1 MKISSTKLRNAGL
14 CMLIGILI
22 GVAIG
27 LGLSSYNSYNK
38 EEKQPVLFHYADNY
52 SGELSSVIH
61 DKKVYTI
68 IDENDNH
75 YIVTKDTY
83 NRVNEGNKLSTIV
96 E

>member
-1 MKISSTKLRNAGL
+1 MKISSTKLRTAGL
-14 CMLIGILI
+14 YMLIGILI

-27 LGLSSYNSYNK
+27 LGLSSYNK

-61 DKKVYTI
+61 DKKVYII
-68 IDENDNH
+68 IDENGNH
-75 YIVTKDTY
+75 YIVPKDTY
-83 NRVNEGNKLSTIV
+83 NRVNEGSKLSTII

>member
-1 MKISSTKLRNAGL
+1 MKISSTRLRNDGL
-14 CMLIGILI
+14 FMLIGILI

-27 LGLSSYNSYNK
+27 LGLSSYNK

-52 SGELSSVIH
+52 SGELSNVIH
-61 DKKVYTI
+61 DKKVYII
-68 IDENDNH
+68 IDKNDNH
-75 YIVTKDTY
+75 YIVSKDTY

>member
-1 MKISSTKLRNAGL
+1 MKISSTKLRNSGL
-14 CMLIGILI
+14 YMLIGIVI

-27 LGLSSYNSYNK
+27 LGLSSYNK

-61 DKKVYTI
+61 DKKVYII
-68 IDENDNH
+68 IDENGNN
-75 YIVTKDTY
+75 YIVPKDTY

>member
-14 CMLIGILI
+14 YMLIGVLI

-27 LGLSSYNSYNK
+27 LGLSSYNK

-52 SGELSSVIH
+52 SGELSSVIQ
-61 DKKVYTI
+61 DKKVYII
-68 IDENDNH
+68 IDENGNH
-75 YIVTKDTY
+75 YIVPKDTY

-96 E
+96 K

>member
-14 CMLIGILI
+14 YMLIGIVI

-27 LGLSSYNSYNK
+27 LGLSSYNK
-38 EEKQPVLFHYADNY
+38 EEKQPILFHYADNY

-61 DKKVYTI
+61 DKKVYII
-68 IDENDNH
+68 IDENGNN
-75 YIVTKDTY
+75 YIVPKDTY

>member
-14 CMLIGILI
+14 YMLIGVLI

-27 LGLSSYNSYNK
+27 LGLSSYNK

-61 DKKVYTI
+61 DKKVYII
-68 IDENDNH
+68 IDENGNH
-75 YIVTKDTY
+75 YIVPKDTY
-83 NRVNEGNKLSTIV
+83 NRVNEGNSLSTIV
-96 E
+96 K

>member
-14 CMLIGILI
+14 YMLIGILI

-27 LGLSSYNSYNK
+27 LGLSNYNK

-61 DKKVYTI
+61 DKKVYII
-68 IDENDNH
+68 IDENGNH
-75 YIVTKDTY
+75 YIVPKDTY
-83 NRVNEGNKLSTIV
+83 NRVNEGSNLSTIV
-96 E
+96 K